1 MEHLQDMARRAKKA
15 ARQLALYD
23 TGTKRRA
30 LHAMAQA
37 LESNIPAIL
46 QANSRDVELARENGV
61 REAMID
67 RLTLTRERILAGCAQ
82 GARDVAALPDPV
94 GQVMESHPAPQRPA
108 HRKSRGLPLGSSASS
123 MRPGPT

>member
-1 MEHLQDMARRAKKA
+1 MEHLQDMALRAKKA

-46 QANSRDVELARENGV
+46 QANSRDVSW
-61 REAMID
+61 
-67 RLTLTRERILAGCAQ
+67 
-82 GARDVAALPDPV
+82 PV
-94 GQVMESHPAPQRPA
+94 
-108 HRKSRGLPLGSSASS
+108 KTGS
-123 MRPGPT
+123 GKL